1 MDLSLGEA
9 AKILDIPEPEIS
21 RFIKDRRLPAFM
33 INGRYRINR
42 VDLLEWANHHKIPAK
57 TLYSAAEGE
66 VPFYPLDSL
75 LEGNIHYGIAGED
88 QKAVLTHIC
97 ELLPF
102 PNSQDRDLALTVL
115 LEQGERTTV
124 LNGIAIPHAR
134 SPLIFG
140 IEKPVLAICFLKEMV
155 PFKKNPSGE
164 VILAKVVFVLL
175 SPTIRAHLLI
185 LSKIAE
191 ALHRPDFREKLDQRS
206 SADEILAS
214 LRNFNPR
221 P

>member
-9 AKILDIPEPEIS
+9 AKILDIPEAEIS

-57 TLYSAAEGE
+57 ALYSISGE
-66 VPFYPLDSL
+66 ETCADPLGSL
-75 LEGNIHYGIAGED
+75 LEGNIHYGIEGAD
-88 QKAVLTHIC
+88 PRAVLTHIC

-102 PNSQDRDLALTVL
+102 PNSQDRNLALKVL

-124 LNGIAIPHAR
+124 LDGIALPHAR

-140 IEKPVLAICFLKEMV
+140 IEKPVLALCFLKETV

-164 VILAKVVFVLL
+164 LILVGVVFVLL

-185 LSKIAE
+185 LSQIAE

-214 LRNFNPR
+214 LRNFYSR

>member
-9 AKILDIPEPEIS
+9 AKILDIPESEIS
-21 RFIKDRRLPAFM
+21 RFIKDRRLPAIM

-42 VDLLEWANHHKIPAK
+42 VDLLEWANHHNIPAK
-57 TLYSAAEGE
+57 TLYSIPGE
-66 VPFYPLDSL
+66 ETFAGSLDSL
-75 LEGNIHYGIAGED
+75 LEGNIHYDIAGED
-88 QKAVLTHIC
+88 SKAVLTHIC
-97 ELLPF
+97 ELLPLS
-102 PNSQDRDLALTVL
+102 NSQDRALALKVL
-115 LEQGERTTV
+115 LEQNKQMTV
-124 LNGIAIPHAR
+124 LNGIALPHAR

-164 VILAKVVFVLL
+164 LILAKVAFVLL